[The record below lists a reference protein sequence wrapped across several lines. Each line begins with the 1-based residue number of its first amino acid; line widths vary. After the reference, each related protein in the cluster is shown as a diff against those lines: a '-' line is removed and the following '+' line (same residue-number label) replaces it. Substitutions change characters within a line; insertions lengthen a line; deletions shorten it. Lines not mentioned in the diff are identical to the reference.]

1 MKHFSFAGV
10 LFLSF
15 LLSGCA
21 WFIDKT
27 TDEPI
32 QIDPTK
38 LSPGEKRDDR
48 RLKTVISVN
57 LRKADPQ
64 LKEAH
69 INVHAYNSVILLTGE
84 VASDELRRIAG
95 TTARQVNKVRQV
107 YNELTVGPPSD
118 FKARTA
124 DNWLQSKIKSKLVF
138 NGDID
143 SSRVK
148 IIVEKKVVFLM
159 GKLTQ
164 VQAEKITETVRT
176 TKGVDKVVRAI
187 EYIE

>member
-1 MKHFSFAGV
+1 MKYTSLTAVF
-10 LFLSF
+10 FLSF

-21 WFIDKT
+21 WLIDKT

-32 QIDPTK
+32 QIDPSK
-38 LSPGEKRDDR
+38 RSRGEKIDDS
-48 RLKTVISVN
+48 RLETIISVN
-57 LRKADPQ
+57 LRKTHPK
-64 LKEAH
+64 LEEAR

-84 VASDELRRIAG
+84 VENDELRRIAG
-95 TTARQVNKVRQV
+95 NTARKLNKVRQV
-107 YNELTVGPPSD
+107 YNELTVGTNATLKS
-118 FKARTA
+118 RSA
-124 DNWLQSKIKSKLVF
+124 DNWLQSKINSKLLF

-143 SSRVK
+143 SSRVQV
-148 IIVEKKVVFLM
+148 IVENKVVFLM

-164 VQAEKITETVRT
+164 VQAEKITEVVRT